1 MTWRTATA
9 TGPPS
14 PPGNRG
20 PSGSPERSWAAFV
33 GRQHGTPTLGG
44 YHNSVNF
51 ARLPAT
57 GRFAGPVWLVSAL
70 LIAALAATIAWWAT
84 QLLAPRP
91 AIAPAADA
99 RGAPPDVSSVGRLFG
114 LPGPAG
120 SPGGLS
126 MPASSIVVLGLVS
139 GERGAAVLAIDGQ
152 PGKPY
157 MVGGRLPG
165 GELLVEVRPDGIVLD
180 RAGIRVTVPAP
191 PPRDLSIL
199 TAGRQGAA
207 SGAPPASATQM
218 PTPAAEAGPTG
229 SSAAGP
235 APGTTSPPPPGA
247 GPGVVVPQPA
257 SGIIGAPQ
265 PGAPAGAV
273 PPAGVDGS
281 SLTPR

>member
-1 MTWRTATA
+1 MGSRMAGWERDGA
-9 TGPPS
+9 
-14 PPGNRG
+14 RG
-20 PSGSPERSWAAFV
+20 PSGSPGRSWAAFV
-33 GRQHGTPTLGG
+33 GRLHRTPTLDG

-51 ARLPAT
+51 ARLPAA

-99 RGAPPDVSSVGRLFG
+99 RGAPPDIGSVGRLFG

-120 SPGGLS
+120 SLGGLS
-126 MPASSIVVLGLVS
+126 MPATSIVALGLVT

-152 PGKPY
+152 PGKPF

-165 GELLVEVRPDGIVLD
+165 GELLVEVRPDGVVLD
-180 RAGIRVTVPAP
+180 RAGILVTVPAP

-199 TAGRQGAA
+199 TAGRQGAT
-207 SGAPPASATQM
+207 SGAPPATATQT
-218 PTPAAEAGPTG
+218 PVPAAETGPTG
-229 SSAAGP
+229 SVTGP
-235 APGTTSPPPPGA
+235 GPTSPPPPGS

-257 SGIIGAPQ
+257 SGIIGAP
-265 PGAPAGAV
+265 PPAAPAGAA
-273 PPAGVDGS
+273 PPASADGS
-281 SLTPR
+281 SLSPR